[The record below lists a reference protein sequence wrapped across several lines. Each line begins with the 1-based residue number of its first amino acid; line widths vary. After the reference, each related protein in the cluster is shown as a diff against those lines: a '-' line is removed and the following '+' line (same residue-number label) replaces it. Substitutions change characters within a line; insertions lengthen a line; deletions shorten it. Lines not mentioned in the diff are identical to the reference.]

1 MLFKFNNSIAPLL
14 AESYVDESFGASV
27 IFPHV
32 LHQPNVLRVK
42 HDGPCQPLVLSANAT
57 CRKKILD
64 LF

>member
-1 MLFKFNNSIAPLL
+1 MLYRFNNTIAPLL

-42 HDGPCQPLVLSANAT
+42 HDGPSLMALVNLKYSALMPQQGNP
-57 CRKKILD
+57 
-64 LF
+64 